1 LPDREANSA
10 ADHGD
15 PSQDVAVASVLF
27 LVDGKLVLLQPT
39 TSDHGELKY
48 EMRIIAQ
55 DVEYYALMRD
65 QLTFTL
71 DDHPDVALNG
81 DSGPD
86 LKDSL
91 WLFDGRDMC
100 IWSDVQDVLMSAPS
114 DLGRDLPDTV
124 RASVDF
130 YPMSALLSKGI
141 LFGIESELVQRRDVP
156 FAYLRFSTRVRCCG
170 GVFIA
175 HRPPILRHCA

>member
-1 LPDREANSA
+1 
-10 ADHGD
+10 
-15 PSQDVAVASVLF
+15 VAVASVLF

-39 TSDHGELKY
+39 TSEDGGLKY

-55 DVEYYALMRD
+55 DVEYYTLMRD

-71 DDHPDVALNG
+71 DEGAGDAEVTAEPHASNG
-81 DSGPD
+81 GGGNEGPD
-86 LKDSL
+86 LTDSL

-100 IWSDVQDVLMSAPS
+100 VWSDVSDVLLSAPS

-124 RASVDF
+124 RVAVDF

-141 LFGIESELVQRRDVP
+141 LFGIESELVQRRDVT
-156 FAYLRFSTRVRCCG
+156 FAYLRFSTRVSSGRSLCCLG
-170 GVFIA
+170 
-175 HRPPILRHCA
+175 HPPPDLPDP